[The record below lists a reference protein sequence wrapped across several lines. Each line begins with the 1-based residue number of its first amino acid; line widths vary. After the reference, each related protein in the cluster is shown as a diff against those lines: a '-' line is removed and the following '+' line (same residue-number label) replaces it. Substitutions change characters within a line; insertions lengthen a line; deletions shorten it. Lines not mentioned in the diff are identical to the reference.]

1 MIDLYYWPTPNGH
14 KITILLEEAELE
26 YKIVPVNI
34 SAGDQFKP
42 AFLKIAPNN
51 RMPAIVDK
59 KPLISNE
66 PISIFESGAILLY
79 LANKHN
85 IFCGKNELEKVK
97 VLEWLFWQ
105 MGGLGPMAGQNH
117 HFNQYA
123 PESID
128 YAKERYTNETG
139 RLYAV
144 LNKQLEKKDFITGS
158 FSIADMACYP
168 WVRLH
173 KRQKQN
179 ISDFPNLCR
188 WLDKVSSRKSVI
200 KSYEIGK
207 EISSNPVVDEKSK
220 KILFGQSSKTIG

>member
-14 KITILLEEAELE
+14 KITIFLEEAELE

-66 PISIFESGAILLY
+66 PISVFESGAILLY
-79 LANKHN
+79 LANKYN

-105 MGGLGPMAGQNH
+105 MG
-117 HFNQYA
+117 
-123 PESID
+123 
-128 YAKERYTNETG
+128 
-139 RLYAV
+139 V
-144 LNKQLEKKDFITGS
+144 LDLWLVKIIILISMHQKVLITQKKDTQ
-158 FSIADMACYP
+158 M
-168 WVRLH
+168 
-173 KRQKQN
+173 RQVGYMQ
-179 ISDFPNLCR
+179 F
-188 WLDKVSSRKSVI
+188 
-200 KSYEIGK
+200 
-207 EISSNPVVDEKSK
+207 
-220 KILFGQSSKTIG
+220 

>member
-14 KITILLEEAELE
+14 KITIFLEEAELE

-66 PISIFESGAILLY
+66 PISVFESGAILLY
-79 LANKHN
+79 LANKYN

-105 MGGLGPMAGQNH
+105 MGGLDLWLVKIIILISMHQKVLITQKKDTQMRQVGCMQ
-117 HFNQYA
+117 F
-123 PESID
+123 
-128 YAKERYTNETG
+128 
-139 RLYAV
+139 

-188 WLDKVSSRKSVI
+188 WLDNVSSRKSVI